1 MTFNF
6 NPEQLNYKSG
16 AENIDNRVEV
26 ITQHDRDWESLETA
40 ILRCRIEQDEKI
52 INHFSKSC

>member
-16 AENIDNRVEV
+16 EENIDNRIEIIV
-26 ITQHDRDWESLETA
+26 QHERDWFELETA
-40 ILRCRIEQDEKI
+40 ILACRIDSAEK
-52 INHFSKSC
+52 